1 MIDQNL
7 HTDSLVAGRY
17 RVIKRIGQGGMGQ
30 VFLAQDEQ
38 LDRPVAIKQ
47 LRHDGD
53 NAKALHRFEREA
65 KFLAKLNH
73 PCIVQVYDYIA
84 EVSGGSLVME
94 YIDGVDLARKLREEA
109 TSLAQRLQWLYQ
121 IMAGLAC
128 AHAAGILHRDLKPEN
143 ILVGRNGNA
152 KLTDFGIAR
161 EQQQNTE
168 LTQAVIGSYAYMSP
182 EQIAD
187 EPLDFK
193 SDLFSFGIVA
203 YSVLLEQHPFGATG
217 NTLKLLQSIS
227 AAPLNKQA
235 LDDSK
240 LPEELCDLLQSLLA
254 KDKSQRPDSS
264 QQVCEKLALISQQHP
279 LSETLE
285 GGAQT
290 AELPPLTLFT
300 RHTGQAVPRRHKHRR
315 HWLTVGAT
323 LLIAAV
329 AGIWFSGQG
338 SSPGLIPQ
346 AVAVL
351 PPRFNP
357 DGELA
362 EADQR
367 LIGGTLYQAA
377 QQSVVQLPG
386 AEAIPRF
393 EVDSQSGEP
402 FQILTALAAKELII
416 TEAFCNLTWCDISI
430 NRLAPASDSQRLQV
444 LASAN
449 FRTTVDRYAM
459 LAERVNLH
467 INKLY
472 NHEGEIQ
479 LDLPDEAEYRVF
491 AEQYQHYYS
500 AGANPAQLDA
510 LEALSS
516 QTRNWADVQILFRE
530 IALDLYHDTGDD
542 QALVRLEEFLPAKN
556 RSDTETQLLNQF
568 ALARSQNDFA
578 QARHWLER
586 LEQQGLE
593 QTALTELEGL
603 LALSE
608 GNYPVAVENFSY
620 SVQLRPSVHNYFR
633 LSMASWLN
641 GDIESA
647 REHIANA
654 YQLNPQDHKT
664 NRFRGLIALW
674 EGRLD
679 EANQALRQALESERS
694 AIVLNNLAV
703 VLLLQGDY
711 ASSQKRLNEALQ
723 IAPGDEQTLFN
734 LADAHKL
741 SGDDATANQLYQR
754 VAEQTASASDAY
766 SLRLNAQAQ
775 AHTGNHVSAIAVY
788 QKARE
793 LDPDSGDTH
802 YTGALVYALAGE
814 QISARLAARA
824 ALESGMGQAWFALP
838 WFDGLCDQAQGADCL
853 AIAQAL

>member
-1 MIDQNL
+1 MIDPSL
-7 HTDSLVAGRY
+7 HTDSLVADRY

-47 LRHDGD
+47 LRGDED
-53 NAKALHRFEREA
+53 NAKALHRFQREA

-73 PCIVQVYDYIA
+73 PCIVQVYDYVT
-84 EVSGGSLVME
+84 EENGGSLIME

-109 TSLAQRLQWLYQ
+109 TSMAQRLQWLYQ

-128 AHAAGILHRDLKPEN
+128 AHASGILHRDLKPEN
-143 ILVGRNGNA
+143 ILVSRNGNA

-217 NTLKLLQSIS
+217 NTLKLLQNIS
-227 AAPLNKQA
+227 TGPLNQDA
-235 LDDSK
+235 LENSK
-240 LPEELCDLLQSLLA
+240 LPDELKSLLQNLLA
-254 KDKSQRPDSS
+254 KDKTARPDSS
-264 QQVCEKLALISQQHP
+264 QQVCEQLAYICQEYP

-285 GGAQT
+285 GGMET

-300 RHTGQAVPRRHKHRR
+300 RHTAQALPLPKPRKR
-315 HWLTVGAT
+315 HWLTVTAT
-323 LLIAAV
+323 LLIAV
-329 AGIWFSGQG
+329 AAGVWFTGQG
-338 SSPGLIPQ
+338 SAPGLIPQ

-351 PPRFNP
+351 PPRFST

-362 EADQR
+362 DSDQR
-367 LIGGTLYQAA
+367 LVGGTLYQAA

-386 AEAIPRF
+386 TEAIPRF
-393 EVDSQSGEP
+393 EVDSQTGEP
-402 FQILTALAAKELII
+402 FQILTALAAKELIV
-416 TEAFCNLTWCDISI
+416 TDVFCNLTWCDISI
-430 NRLAPASDSQRLQV
+430 NRLAPAAQGQRLKV

-459 LAERVNLH
+459 LAERVHLH
-467 INKLY
+467 INQLY
-472 NHEGEIQ
+472 DYKSDVQ
-479 LDLPDEAEYRVF
+479 LDLPDENEYRVF
-491 AEQYQHYYS
+491 AEQYQQYYS
-500 AGANPAQLDA
+500 AGANTSQLDA
-510 LEALSS
+510 LDTLS
-516 QTRNWADVQILFRE
+516 TKTKAWASVQILYRE
-530 IALDLYHDTGDD
+530 IALDLYHDTGND
-542 QALVRLEEFLPAKN
+542 QALTRLEQFLPAKN
-556 RSDTETQLLNQF
+556 RTDTEAQLLNQF
-568 ALARSQNDFA
+568 ALARSQKDFA

-586 LEQQGLE
+586 LEQQGLDHS
-593 QTALTELEGL
+593 ALMELEGL

-608 GNYPVAVENFSY
+608 SNYPVAIDNFRQSA
-620 SVQLRPSVHNYFR
+620 QLRPSVHNYFR

-641 GDIESA
+641 GDIEPA
-647 REHIANA
+647 RDYISRAH
-654 YQLNPQDHKT
+654 QLNPADHKT
-664 NRFRGLIALW
+664 NRFRGVIALW

-679 EANQALRQALESERS
+679 EAHEALSQALESERS
-694 AIVLNNLAV
+694 AIVLNNLGV

-711 ASSQKRLNEALQ
+711 NGSKKQLQDALK

-741 SGDDATANQLYQR
+741 NGELKTAQGLYTQ
-754 VAEQTASASDAY
+754 VAEQTATFNDAY
-766 SLRLNAQAQ
+766 SLRLNAQAL
-775 AHTGNHVSAIAVY
+775 AHLGQYSEAIAAY
-788 QKARE
+788 QQARE

-814 QISARLAARA
+814 KISARLSTQA
-824 ALESGMGQAWFALP
+824 ALKSGMGEAWFALP
-838 WFDGLCDQAQGADCL
+838 WFSEVCDEQQVDCL
-853 AIAQAL
+853 AL